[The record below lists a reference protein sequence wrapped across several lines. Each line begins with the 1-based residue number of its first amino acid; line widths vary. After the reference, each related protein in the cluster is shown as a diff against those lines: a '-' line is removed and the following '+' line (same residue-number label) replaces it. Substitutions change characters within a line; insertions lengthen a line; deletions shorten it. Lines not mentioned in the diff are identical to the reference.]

1 MMLSKLT
8 AWMNNI
14 QGKFTYHQRFWFFF
28 FVYLF
33 FMPIPAYL
41 MITAQNYLIHGTKKQ
56 IIGYQYVPVMQTLLN
71 NIAETWIF
79 YLASSNSETQEKHF
93 KEDLLEVTSKAIAQ
107 LKNVQKAHPSS
118 NFLDHLGKGFSDSRK
133 VEMDFDAWEKAWKQ
147 LIEIKPARTQDE
159 RNALTSELFQSLL
172 SRYSDIKDAYGI
184 SSDSNAWINKMGYL
198 LFETLPKNGIFIT
211 EFFGGHLKK
220 SVPLTLNELLVAQK
234 IQSNIKQINPLLND
248 PTFLKLKDDQVKDAL
263 KDYFQAIEDLVY
275 QINTSKYENIYSKDL
290 RSKVV
295 NTLESALTLEKISHE
310 KIIQALTTQLNTY
323 QMQQYFALAYWFIC
337 SLILTIFAITRSF
350 TRHLFKILRHL
361 QRLAK
366 GDVALTPDSDSRDE
380 FGQIGHAVNQMV
392 ESVQSI
398 VYKLQELG
406 KKLQSFTEEMTW
418 STKAQEQTISSQER
432 SIKSI
437 DSKAQQIA
445 LESRHLADTM
455 KALSLASRQTSLAK
469 NAHTGLERLKDKI
482 PVLVDASSKISEVLQ
497 SIEGK
502 VKDTSRLL
510 SFITSI
516 SDEAD
521 TLFLNAAIETES
533 AGEHKQSFAEFTKQI
548 QRFANNTQEATANIL
563 QIINKVSL
571 HVSVVKQDVH
581 YGLDEILSGA
591 NRIKTVSS
599 QLSDITQ
606 HVEKQVVKFENVSQV
621 MQQQAGD
628 AEGIIGAISGL
639 LESTKK
645 NLPIV
650 HELDETISQLN
661 SAADELQ
668 KALHFFFHNPKKTYE
683 IT

>member
-1 MMLSKLT
+1 M
-8 AWMNNI
+8 
-14 QGKFTYHQRFWFFF
+14 
-28 FVYLF
+28 
-33 FMPIPAYL
+33 
-41 MITAQNYLIHGTKKQ
+41 
-56 IIGYQYVPVMQTLLN
+56 
-71 NIAETWIF
+71 
-79 YLASSNSETQEKHF
+79 
-93 KEDLLEVTSKAIAQ
+93 
-107 LKNVQKAHPSS
+107 
-118 NFLDHLGKGFSDSRK
+118 
-133 VEMDFDAWEKAWKQ
+133 
-147 LIEIKPARTQDE
+147 
-159 RNALTSELFQSLL
+159 
-172 SRYSDIKDAYGI
+172 
-184 SSDSNAWINKMGYL
+184 
-198 LFETLPKNGIFIT
+198 
-211 EFFGGHLKK
+211 
-220 SVPLTLNELLVAQK
+220 K
-234 IQSNIKQINPLLND
+234 I
-248 PTFLKLKDDQVKDAL
+248 
-263 KDYFQAIEDLVY
+263 
-275 QINTSKYENIYSKDL
+275 
-290 RSKVV
+290 
-295 NTLESALTLEKISHE
+295 
-310 KIIQALTTQLNTY
+310 
-323 QMQQYFALAYWFIC
+323 
-337 SLILTIFAITRSF
+337 
-350 TRHLFKILRHL
+350 
-361 QRLAK
+361 
-366 GDVALTPDSDSRDE
+366 
-380 FGQIGHAVNQMV
+380 
-392 ESVQSI
+392 
-398 VYKLQELG
+398 
-406 KKLQSFTEEMTW
+406 
-418 STKAQEQTISSQER
+418 
-432 SIKSI
+432 
-437 DSKAQQIA
+437 
-445 LESRHLADTM
+445 
-455 KALSLASRQTSLAK
+455 
-469 NAHTGLERLKDKI
+469 
-482 PVLVDASSKISEVLQ
+482 ISEVLQ